1 MRSKGSTPRRAAA
14 LVRRRQ
20 DGAAHGLGMLIIG
33 IIVGATAS
41 ALFFGVRGGDPD
53 NLGAGLRQLLDAS
66 KKSEVTTTAA
76 PDQNTESDPV
86 RTKFDFYTVLPEIE
100 RVLPETAPPP
110 PDPAPEVAK
119 KPDQSPKKPAPSGG
133 FFMLQA
139 GSYQRAADADRLK
152 ARLALAGFE
161 PSIQHVKIQGRGD
174 FFRVRIGPYSSMS
187 ELESANRQL
196 AGMGIE
202 ALRLK
207 VSQP

>member
-1 MRSKGSTPRRAAA
+1 MRRHQG
-14 LVRRRQ
+14 
-20 DGAAHGLGMLIIG
+20 GAAHGLGMLIIG
-33 IIVGATAS
+33 IIVGATAT
-41 ALFFGVRGGDPD
+41 ALFFGIRGGDPD

-66 KKSEVTTTAA
+66 KNSAETTRAA
-76 PDQNTESDPV
+76 PEKNTESDPV

-100 RVLPETAPPP
+100 RVLPETQTSPPEP
-110 PDPAPEVAK
+110 VPEVAK
-119 KPDQSPKKPAPSGG
+119 KPDQAPKKSAPTGG

-207 VSQP
+207 VSRP